1 MLAMLRLEVAM
12 LVVNGPKQPRG
23 ELATGML
30 TLVCTVMG
38 RPWPRQ
44 PVSVRA
50 RRLFAGPQS
59 VTDHLGHW
67 DITQQVALILVF
79 LRWCPGNTLLTHPF

>member
-30 TLVCTVMG
+30 TLICTVMG
-38 RPWPRQ
+38 RSWPRQ
-44 PVSVRA
+44 LGSVRA
-50 RRLFAGPQS
+50 RRLFAGRNLLQ
-59 VTDHLGHW
+59 LIL